1 MEQYNRIINAL
12 SIKFTSSKNIDVLKP
27 VNITD
32 FYDVDNTLF
41 LVQAGELYFGKDK
54 NVVHPDEVLFIPGGR
69 QTSIAYGA
77 KDGPEK
83 TQEYF
88 INEMASS
95 IKSIQHPNGSLSK
108 SRFIT
113 LGFKAKVFDA
123 VNFFTSLDIS
133 PFIIQK
139 NDTIITILNQINDE
153 SSSLEVGNTRKINVL
168 TELLI
173 IEIIRYIINNQLFL
187 EQFVTKSS
195 YLKDPRLINIFGF
208 IKENLEADLSNRQ
221 LAEVA
226 GVSEDYVGQ
235 YFKLLTGINPQ
246 DYIEYQRM
254 EKAVV
259 LLRTTKQSIQTIGKN
274 TGYRDTA
281 YFCRRFKMMFGITAG
296 QMRKR
301 EVLIKS

>member
-12 SIKFTSSKNIDVLKP
+12 SIKFTISKNIDVLNP

-41 LVQAGELYFGKDK
+41 LVQAGKLYFGKDK
-54 NVVHPDEVLFIPGGR
+54 NVVHPGEVLFIPGGR
-69 QTSIAYGA
+69 ETSIAYGA

-95 IKSIQHPNGSLSK
+95 INPIQHPNGSLHK

-123 VNFFTSLDIS
+123 INFFTSLDIP

-139 NDTIITILNQINDE
+139 NDKIITILNQINDE

-195 YLKDPRLINIFGF
+195 YLKDLRLVNIFGF

-221 LAEVA
+221 LAKVV

-259 LLRTTKQSIQTIGKN
+259 LLRTTKQSIQAIGKN
-274 TGYRDTA
+274 TGYKDTA

-296 QMRKR
+296 KMRKR

>member
-77 KDGPEK
+77 KDGLEK

-108 SRFIT
+108 SHW
-113 LGFKAKVFDA
+113 
-123 VNFFTSLDIS
+123 
-133 PFIIQK
+133 P
-139 NDTIITILNQINDE
+139 
-153 SSSLEVGNTRKINVL
+153 
-168 TELLI
+168 
-173 IEIIRYIINNQLFL
+173 
-187 EQFVTKSS
+187 
-195 YLKDPRLINIFGF
+195 
-208 IKENLEADLSNRQ
+208 
-221 LAEVA
+221 
-226 GVSEDYVGQ
+226 
-235 YFKLLTGINPQ
+235 
-246 DYIEYQRM
+246 
-254 EKAVV
+254 
-259 LLRTTKQSIQTIGKN
+259 
-274 TGYRDTA
+274 
-281 YFCRRFKMMFGITAG
+281 
-296 QMRKR
+296 
-301 EVLIKS
+301 

>member
-1 MEQYNRIINAL
+1 
-12 SIKFTSSKNIDVLKP
+12 
-27 VNITD
+27 
-32 FYDVDNTLF
+32 
-41 LVQAGELYFGKDK
+41 
-54 NVVHPDEVLFIPGGR
+54 
-69 QTSIAYGA
+69 
-77 KDGPEK
+77 
-83 TQEYF
+83 
-88 INEMASS
+88 
-95 IKSIQHPNGSLSK
+95 
-108 SRFIT
+108 
-113 LGFKAKVFDA
+113 
-123 VNFFTSLDIS
+123 LDIS
-133 PFIIQK
+133 SFIIQK

-221 LAEVA
+221 LAKVA